1 MEASEIIYKFFYIF
15 SFLIRNFVIPNPFD
29 CLQGRTIEINGV
41 ELPVIPEV
49 INILIE
55 PILGGITYFVV
66 GFYYSRSSGKP
77 VIGSILYLIFYCIH
91 TALLFVIFQFNF
103 SALSISLVIAFYVF
117 LHILISVITS
127 KIRKFLYG
135 FSYQ

>member
-1 MEASEIIYKFFYIF
+1 MSCIYKVFAFI
-15 SFLIRNFVIPNPFD
+15 SFLVRNLAIPNPFD
-29 CLQGRTIEINGV
+29 NLQGQTIEIYGI
-41 ELPVIPEV
+41 EFPVIPEV

>member
-1 MEASEIIYKFFYIF
+1 MSCIYKVFAFI
-15 SFLIRNFVIPNPFD
+15 SFLVRSYVMPNPFD

-91 TALLFVIFQFNF
+91 AALLFVIFHFNF
-103 SALSISLVIAFYVF
+103 SALSISLVIVFCVF
-117 LHILISVITS
+117 LHILIAVITS
-127 KIRKFLYG
+127 KLRKCLYD
-135 FSYQ
+135 FSY